1 MMCKYLKNCCFKK
14 VLKNNIFSFFI
25 HSEKESKKYVYHP
38 INAFHLLQRTAI
50 WIPRL
55 TKIIPEFEFKFNLPK
70 ISDAY
75 VGAALGLA
83 DIHEHYNINT
93 MDLADGKIKDYSS
106 SGSKFYQSNSPLTS
120 MELIKISDEAKNVL
134 HMDGAV
140 NWLSAALEKA
150 REEEQDSKFCSS
162 IKYVQQF
169 LGTML

>member
-1 MMCKYLKNCCFKK
+1 MQKVCMFWKYFLKNQS
-14 VLKNNIFSFFI
+14 IFFI
-25 HSEKESKKYVYHP
+25 HFYREKETKKYVYHP

-55 TKIIPEFEFKFNLPK
+55 TKVIPEFEFKFNLPK

-93 MDLADGKIKDYSS
+93 MDLADGRIKDYNSV
-106 SGSKFYQSNSPLTS
+106 GKFYESNSPLTS
-120 MELIKISDEAKNVL
+120 MELIKISEEAKNVL

-140 NWLSAALEKA
+140 NWLTAALEKA
-150 REEEQDSKFCSS
+150 REEEQDSKFISS
-162 IKYVQQF
+162 IK
-169 LGTML
+169 